1 MAELN
6 VAAGA
11 NRHKGIARSKKLS
24 TRVDLTPMVDLG
36 FLLITFFVFTTTVT
50 EPTAMKLVLPADTQ
64 IDDMPIRESTALTII
79 PVAGD
84 KVVYYHGNL
93 HDAERSGSYGVTN
106 FSVPAGI
113 GDIIRQ
119 KQNDLAAS
127 GRFKRSDLVLIIRP
141 VSDASYKSVVDALD
155 EVLINQVNHYSF
167 VDITDEELVFLAEQ
181 GYRR

>member
-36 FLLITFFVFTTTVT
+36 FLLITFFVFTTTAT
-50 EPTAMKLVLPADTQ
+50 QPTAMRLLLPADA
-64 IDDMPIRESTALTII
+64 IIDMPVRESTALTII

-93 HDAERSGSYGVTN
+93 QDAERLGQYGVTN
-106 FSVPAGI
+106 FSVAGGI
-113 GDIIRQ
+113 GAVIRQ
-119 KQNDLAAS
+119 KQNDLAIS

-141 VSDASYKSVVDALD
+141 VNDASYKSVVDALD
-155 EVLINQVNHYSF
+155 EVLINQVSHYSF
-167 VDITDEELVFLAEQ
+167 VDITDDELRFLDAH
-181 GYRR
+181 GYRS